1 MAVVFIRAIV
11 LYLLLLAAVR
21 FMGKHQIGELQPS
34 ELAVTILISNIATL
48 PVEDTGMPL
57 FTGIIP
63 VLTLAAL
70 DVLMSCIGVKSGL
83 LRVLTGGKPVVIV
96 SNGKINRRKMRDLRF
111 TTDDLVEAMHTQG
124 IFDISEIQYAVV
136 ETTGTISIYQ
146 KYEYRPVTNKD
157 IKLHQKS
164 IDPPEIIIE
173 DGKLIKES
181 LARTGIHE
189 SKVNSILKKEKTT
202 AEEIFI
208 MTLDSDMTYSIIRKE
223 DCL

>member
-1 MAVVFIRAIV
+1 MAVVFIRAVI

-57 FTGIIP
+57 FTGIVP

-83 LRVLTGGKPVVIV
+83 LRVITGGKPVVIV

-111 TTDDLVEAMHTQG
+111 TTDDLIEAMHSQG

-157 IKLHQKS
+157 MKLHQKS

-173 DGKLIKES
+173 DGKLIKEN
-181 LARTGIHE
+181 LARTGINE
-189 SKVNSILKKEKTT
+189 NRVNSILKKENT
-202 AEEIFI
+202 AVGEIFI

-223 DCL
+223 DCI

>member
-157 IKLHQKS
+157 MKLHQKS